1 MREILHEV
9 YRFGWSCMP
18 KACWARLDQA
28 ARRLKKLIFLS
39 VTSTPGELAGALT
52 SLADAD
58 PLVTDGAISSGM
70 HWPVGNQAVVL
81 KPPLLTCPLTT
92 CVRVPV
98 TGLRVIS
105 RRCPPPQHTRE
116 GDIESQIMTRLPL
129 RYLSI
134 VRTSQVRQHCLCT
147 SNNIAV
153 SCESQKSVQSFS
165 FTPLSL
171 NALTYHH
178 RTQHWQ
184 KRPEMLRFCYNR

>member
-1 MREILHEV
+1 MVVHPGFHTSYGSSHVREILHEV

-39 VTSTPGELAGALT
+39 VTSTPGEPTGALT

-58 PLVTDGAISSGM
+58 PLVTDGATSSGM

-98 TGLRVIS
+98 TGLRVTS

-129 RYLSI
+129 RYLSTI
-134 VRTSQVRQHCLCT
+134 RTSQVRQHYLYVQQYRSDSRMST
-147 SNNIAV
+147 RWSKNFKNF
-153 SCESQKSVQSFS
+153 SQ
-165 FTPLSL
+165 T
-171 NALTYHH
+171 A
-178 RTQHWQ
+178 
-184 KRPEMLRFCYNR
+184 

>member
-1 MREILHEV
+1 MSRWWSFIPASTPHTGLGSSHVREILHEV

-39 VTSTPGELAGALT
+39 VTSTPGEPAGALT

-58 PLVTDGAISSGM
+58 PLVTDGATSSGM

-98 TGLRVIS
+98 AGLRFIS

-116 GDIESQIMTRLPL
+116 GDIESQIMTRLLL

-134 VRTSQVRQHCLCT
+134 IRTSQVRQHCLYT
-147 SNNIAV
+147 PQYQSTV
-153 SCESQKSVQSFS
+153 RKSEI
-165 FTPLSL
+165 
-171 NALTYHH
+171 HI
-178 RTQHWQ
+178 
-184 KRPEMLRFCYNR
+184 